1 MDRGMTLRPSTLA
14 KRCPWGTSH
23 PLYLT
28 YHDEEWGVPLHDDR
42 RLFEMLV
49 LEGAQAGLSWL
60 TVLKN
65 REHYRRAFS
74 DFDPRKIARYD
85 SAKIKRL
92 LANDKIIRNR
102 LKIRSAVQNA
112 RAFLA
117 TQDDWATFDRYI
129 WDFVD
134 GRPKQ
139 NSWRHLGDVPA
150 HTSRVG
156 CDEQGSEAPW
166 FQFRR
171 LDHLLCVHA
180 SDRNGERPFGRLLPA
195 PGRSPTAVS
204 PVLLREVF
212 TRRARPNA
220 DCDGG
225 PAPRA
230 RAAC

>member
-1 MDRGMTLRPSTLA
+1 MARGMTLRPSTLA

-28 YHDEEWGVPLHDDR
+28 YHDDEWGVPLHDDQ

-60 TVLKN
+60 TVLKK

-74 DFDPRKIARYD
+74 NFDPRKVARYD

-117 TQDDWATFDRYI
+117 TQDEWATFDRYI
-129 WDFVD
+129 WGFVD
-134 GRPKQ
+134 GTPKQ

-150 HTSRVG
+150 HTPESDAMSKDLKRRGFSFVG
-156 CDEQGSEAPW
+156 STICYAFMQATGMVN
-166 FQFRR
+166 
-171 LDHLLCVHA
+171 DHLVDCFRHQV
-180 SDRNGERPFGRLLPA
+180 
-195 PGRSPTAVS
+195 V
-204 PVLLREVF
+204 
-212 TRRARPNA
+212 RRR
-220 DCDGG
+220 
-225 PAPRA
+225 R
-230 RAAC
+230 